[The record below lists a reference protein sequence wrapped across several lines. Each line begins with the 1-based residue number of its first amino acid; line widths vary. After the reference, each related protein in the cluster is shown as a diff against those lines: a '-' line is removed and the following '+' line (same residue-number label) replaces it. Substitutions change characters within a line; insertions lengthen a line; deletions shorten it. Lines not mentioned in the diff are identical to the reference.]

1 MGRDTSAAAGRFKSE
16 DKETGGMDRFQTGDV
31 VYARLGTFPVVG
43 TVICRDE
50 TTVIQVVDIQVVEIE
65 RPLADLRP
73 LRQFRDRDPVD
84 RLRQDQR

>member
-50 TTVIQVVDIQVVEIE
+50 TTGKYLIRFSAVQQDWYPEDEI
-65 RPLADLRP
+65 
-73 LRQFRDRDPVD
+73 DPYT
-84 RLRQDQR
+84 RG